1 MNPLPSMARKQFALS
16 LFWRTFFL
24 LALLLASGVMAWVQT
39 FRALEFEPR
48 AIQSAIQI
56 ASLVKLA
63 RAALLSTDGINR
75 VALIKGVSRQETLKL
90 SPRERADKWEPYD
103 ADRVSR
109 TIALELRSQL
119 GADTV
124 VASSVNGDPGLWI
137 GFLIEKDSYWLEV
150 DPTRAAPISWSAL
163 TLWVSIAL
171 LAPYSGRRRLRGS
184 STSR

>member
-90 SPRERADKWEPYD
+90 APRELAKVEQDRAVMLAGISHDL
-103 ADRVSR
+103 R
-109 TIALELRSQL
+109 T
-119 GADTV
+119 
-124 VASSVNGDPGLWI
+124 P
-137 GFLIEKDSYWLEV
+137 
-150 DPTRAAPISWSAL
+150 
-163 TLWVSIAL
+163 
-171 LAPYSGRRRLRGS
+171 LARLRLEAEMS
-184 STSR
+184 VQDEDA